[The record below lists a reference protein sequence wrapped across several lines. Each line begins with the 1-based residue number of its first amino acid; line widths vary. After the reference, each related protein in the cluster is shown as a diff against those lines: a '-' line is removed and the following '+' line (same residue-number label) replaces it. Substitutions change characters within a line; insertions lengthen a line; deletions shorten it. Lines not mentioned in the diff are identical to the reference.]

1 MILTT
6 VNSCSAFVLTLEL
19 EAKVKKEMSTTRRP
33 TESFEDERFGLT
45 RTRIAIPTDI
55 TIHVIPTL
63 LWSEIYFV
71 THYL

>member
-6 VNSCSAFVLTLEL
+6 VNSCSGAFVLTLEL

-45 RTRIAIPTDI
+45 RTRIALPTDF
-55 TIHVIPTL
+55 TIIPTL

>member
-45 RTRIAIPTDI
+45 RTRIALPTDF
-55 TIHVIPTL
+55 TIIPTL